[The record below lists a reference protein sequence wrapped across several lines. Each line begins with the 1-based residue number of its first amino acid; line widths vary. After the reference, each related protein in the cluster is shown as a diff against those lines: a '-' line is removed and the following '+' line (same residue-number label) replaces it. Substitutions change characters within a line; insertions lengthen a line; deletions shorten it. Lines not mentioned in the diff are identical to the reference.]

1 MCRQTPS
8 FFSSRYTN
16 GGSARYCP
24 ARTFSTIRVGSGFD
38 CVIEVVVV
46 VKVRDVEGAHLLL
59 HQIAPKVGETLP
71 VKQSFKLA
79 AAFEFKSNCCRS
91 AHLNGHTLAERMPI
105 AKEAAPLAHLRTW
118 RCWCL
123 GATEHDRRV
132 ACATHFQ
139 SKKANGIPF
148 AFRLSDLISFNTGNA
163 PPCKVRPPARRC
175 NQLVSSLAS

>member
-38 CVIEVVVV
+38 CVIAVVVV

-91 AHLNGHTLAERMPI
+91 AHLNGRSEEHTSELQSPV
-105 AKEAAPLAHLRTW
+105 HLVCRLLLEKKKKN
-118 RCWCL
+118 R
-123 GATEHDRRV
+123 ATLR
-132 ACATHFQ
+132 
-139 SKKANGIPF
+139 
-148 AFRLSDLISFNTGNA
+148 
-163 PPCKVRPPARRC
+163 
-175 NQLVSSLAS
+175 